1 MRSVLCLTFLL
12 AGVSQA
18 KHIQPKLD
26 IVLISN
32 ETESRNILPK
42 LEVQLLVN
50 ETEEIDPSLLT
61 PKLEVQLLTNE
72 TEVVDPSLLT
82 PKMALDRATTDCGCG
97 YAVSNPN
104 PAAGRIV
111 GGSVVTPQNK
121 LPYQVFVQPCFADGC
136 GMCGGT
142 LINKR
147 YVLTAMHCIKDG
159 ANIASNVLVKIG
171 DYSLNSAI
179 ETIPQQNI
187 PVANIIMRD
196 DYDEQTTNN
205 DIALLRLSSDVVFNA
220 NVVPACLPTDPNNL
234 YVGQQAVV
242 SGWGATSSGGS
253 TSDLLK
259 ETTVKIVANSDSTC
273 LPKYGN
279 IGKTRMCAYAAGT
292 NSCQGDS
299 GGPLVVKEDGRY
311 TVVGVVSYGI
321 GCANADTAGVYAR
334 VNNYLDWIN
343 TNVADGWCSGTNP
356 PVQPTTASPT
366 TQAPATSGACDLRCV
381 GTFSGNYLLNG
392 LPATCSLGIC
402 TSTDGS
408 NLCSALG
415 FPCGV
420 PTAAPTTAAPTTTT
434 TKPPTTAAPT
444 TKPLTSTTAPICNL
458 RCINSRLNGIYQI
471 NGIQSTCTSG
481 RCSATNGSDLCKQ
494 LRYPCGV

>member
-1 MRSVLCLTFLL
+1 MRSVLYLTFLL

-18 KHIQPKLD
+18 KNIQAKLD

-61 PKLEVQLLTNE
+61 PKLEVQLLMNE

-82 PKMALDRATTDCGCG
+82 PKMSLNRATTDCGCG

-121 LPYQVFVQPCFADGC
+121 LPYQVYVQACFGTSCA
-136 GMCGGT
+136 MCGGT
-142 LINKR
+142 LINKK
-147 YVLTAMHCIKDG
+147 YVLTAMHCVKDG
-159 ANIASNVLVKIG
+159 ANVASNVLVKIG

-187 PVANIIMRD
+187 AVANIIMRD
-196 DYDEQTTNN
+196 DYDEQNTNN
-205 DIALLRLSSDVVFNA
+205 DIALLRLSSEVVFND

-242 SGWGATSSGGS
+242 SGWGTTSSGGS
-253 TSDLLK
+253 TSNLLK

-273 LPKYGN
+273 LTPYGN
-279 IGKTRMCAYAAGT
+279 IGNTRMCAYAAGT
-292 NSCQGDS
+292 DSCQGDS

-311 TVVGVVSYGI
+311 TVVGVVSYGH
-321 GCANADTAGVYAR
+321 GCATANTAGVYAR
-334 VNNYLDWIN
+334 VNNYLNWIN
-343 TNVADGWCSGTNP
+343 TNVADGWCSGTTA
-356 PVQPTTASPT
+356 PTTAAPTTAAPTTAAPT
-366 TQAPATSGACDLRCV
+366 TQAPTAGDACDLRCF
-381 GTFSGNYLLNG
+381 GTFTGNYLLNG

-402 TSTDGS
+402 TSTDGT

-415 FPCGV
+415 
-420 PTAAPTTAAPTTTT
+420 
-434 TKPPTTAAPT
+434 
-444 TKPLTSTTAPICNL
+444 
-458 RCINSRLNGIYQI
+458 
-471 NGIQSTCTSG
+471 
-481 RCSATNGSDLCKQ
+481 
-494 LRYPCGV
+494 YPCDDEFEQ

>member
-18 KHIQPKLD
+18 KNIQPKLD

-50 ETEEIDPSLLT
+50 ETEEINPSLLT

-121 LPYQVFVQPCFADGC
+121 LPYQVYVQTCFADGC
-136 GMCGGT
+136 AMCGGT

-147 YVLTAMHCIKDG
+147 YIMTAMHCVVSGGVMAKS
-159 ANIASNVLVKIG
+159 ALVKIG

-196 DYDEQTTNN
+196 DYDEKNTNN

-234 YVGQQAVV
+234 YVGLQAVV
-242 SGWGATSSGGS
+242 SGWGATSSGGP
-253 TSDLLK
+253 TSNLLK

-273 LPKYGN
+273 QGPYGN

-292 NSCQGDS
+292 DSCQGDS

-311 TVVGVVSYGI
+311 TVVGVVSYGQ
-321 GCANADTAGVYAR
+321 GCASTNIAGVYAR

-343 TNVADGWCSGTNP
+343 SNVADGWCSGTNP
-356 PVQPTTASPT
+356 
-366 TQAPATSGACDLRCV
+366 
-381 GTFSGNYLLNG
+381 
-392 LPATCSLGIC
+392 
-402 TSTDGS
+402 
-408 NLCSALG
+408 
-415 FPCGV
+415 
-420 PTAAPTTAAPTTTT
+420 AAPTTAAPTTIPPTTIAPT
-434 TKPPTTAAPT
+434 TKPPTTTAPT
-444 TKPLTSTTAPICNL
+444 TIPPTTTAPTTENAAENEEITENENDFYFDDYL
-458 RCINSRLNGIYQI
+458 M
-471 NGIQSTCTSG
+471 
-481 RCSATNGSDLCKQ
+481 
-494 LRYPCGV
+494 

>member
-1 MRSVLCLTFLL
+1 MRSVLYLTFLL

-18 KHIQPKLD
+18 KNIQAKLD

-61 PKLEVQLLTNE
+61 PKM
-72 TEVVDPSLLT
+72 S
-82 PKMALDRATTDCGCG
+82 LDRATTDCGCG

-121 LPYQVFVQPCFADGC
+121 LPYQVYVQACFGTSC
-136 GMCGGT
+136 GQCGGT
-142 LINKR
+142 LINKK
-147 YVLTAMHCIKDG
+147 YVLTAMHCVKDG
-159 ANIASNVLVKIG
+159 ANVASNVLVKIG

-187 PVANIIMRD
+187 AVANIIMRD
-196 DYDEQTTNN
+196 DYDEQNVNN
-205 DIALLRLSSDVVFNA
+205 DIALLRLSSEVVFND

-242 SGWGATSSGGS
+242 SGWGTTSSGGS
-253 TSDLLK
+253 TSNLLK

-273 LPKYGN
+273 TPYGN
-279 IGKTRMCAYAAGT
+279 IGNTRMCAYAAGT
-292 NSCQGDS
+292 DSCQGDS

-311 TVVGVVSYGI
+311 TVVGVVSYGH
-321 GCANADTAGVYAR
+321 GCATANTAGVYAR
-334 VNNYLDWIN
+334 VNNYLNWIN
-343 TNVADGWCSGTNP
+343 TNVADGWCSGTTA
-356 PVQPTTASPT
+356 PTTAAPTTAAPT
-366 TQAPATSGACDLRCV
+366 TQAPTAGDACDLRCF
-381 GTFSGNYLLNG
+381 GTFTGNYLLNG

-402 TSTDGS
+402 TSTDGT

-415 FPCGV
+415 
-420 PTAAPTTAAPTTTT
+420 
-434 TKPPTTAAPT
+434 
-444 TKPLTSTTAPICNL
+444 
-458 RCINSRLNGIYQI
+458 
-471 NGIQSTCTSG
+471 
-481 RCSATNGSDLCKQ
+481 
-494 LRYPCGV
+494 YPCDDEFEQ